1 MPQHKGKISK
11 LCKFHSKEK
20 VQKSYHAYFKAAHYK
35 TQFCTNYSSRKKK
48 TLKVSSYDLS
58 TCTAVLLNTCA
69 SLGIYWKIYSFII
82 AFPFLRILY

>member
-11 LCKFHSKEK
+11 MCKFHSKEK
-20 VQKSYHAYFKAAHYK
+20 VQKSYHAYLKQPTTKHSFVP
-35 TQFCTNYSSRKKK
+35 TTLQEKKS
-48 TLKVSSYDLS
+48 LKVSSYDLS
-58 TCTAVLLNTCA
+58 TSTAVLLNTCA